1 MSSRKPQIVYANVM
15 ADSEFLSN
23 YLFIQGNEG
32 LMVSKSIV
40 LGAPIVV
47 WVFGFLT
54 YGFSF

>member
-40 LGAPIVV
+40 LEAPIVV

>member
-40 LGAPIVV
+40 LGAPIAV

>member
-47 WVFGFLT
+47 WVFG
-54 YGFSF
+54 GS